1 MGDDIY
7 IPPKPKPKPKPKP
20 EYKYALWYFKYTN
33 TYEKRFNGTVG
44 DLLNRGLTT
53 QLLWKRMKV
62 VELRKVEI

>member
-33 TYEKRFNGTVG
+33 TYEK
-44 DLLNRGLTT
+44 DLME
-53 QLLWKRMKV
+53 Q
-62 VELRKVEI
+62 